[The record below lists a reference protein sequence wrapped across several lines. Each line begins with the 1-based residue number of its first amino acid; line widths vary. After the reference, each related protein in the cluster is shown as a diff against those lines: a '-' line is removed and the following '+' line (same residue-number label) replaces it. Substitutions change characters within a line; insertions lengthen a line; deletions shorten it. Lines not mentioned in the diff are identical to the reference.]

1 MTIAF
6 ARQRRMACLIALMG
20 ALLLSGCDF
29 KPFQISE
36 LSERSESELAFE
48 TIDRAEAIADPVQR
62 CIEYP
67 SPPQVQWSKSMIET
81 FCHDVFM
88 EVPQA
93 VTVKAMIDQKDWK
106 GLQAYYDGYL
116 ARHLAGEDPEAVL
129 YRVFP
134 ANSWR
139 DEDEAD
145 RYSRRWLQ
153 ARPEDAYANT
163 LRAKHLIRRAWVVR
177 GSGFASEISTEN
189 MRKTIALAREAS
201 VLLTRAVKAEP
212 RLMPAY
218 QTLIEAYMLGER
230 PELMRR
236 ALQVASQQSPSNYYV
251 REEAG
256 DYLRLIWGGTPAEL
270 DALADDARR
279 HLDRNPRLSLLLA
292 NNTTQLGH
300 ARYRGK
306 RYGRALAAARDALES
321 GPDYSALQLGADAS
335 ERVGYETETIVYLS
349 QIIRFNRGPKDEL
362 MRRGLLFEANRFY
375 AYALRDY
382 RAALAITPDDSKI
395 RERIAETERKAKSA
409 QQRRRSQ

>member
-1 MTIAF
+1 MTTAF
-6 ARQRRMACLIALMG
+6 ARRRRMACLISSIS

-36 LSERSESELAFE
+36 LSERSESELAFKM
-48 TIDRAEAIADPVQR
+48 IDRAEAVADPVQR

-67 SPPQVQWSKSMIET
+67 SPPQVQWPKPMIET
-81 FCHDVFM
+81 FCRDMFVQ
-88 EVPQA
+88 VPQA
-93 VTVKAMIDQKDWK
+93 DTLKAMIDQQNWK
-106 GLQAYYDGYL
+106 GLKTHYDGYL
-116 ARHLAGEDPEAVL
+116 ERHFSEQDPEAVL
-129 YRVFP
+129 YRVFS

-139 DEDEAD
+139 NEDEAE

-153 ARPEDAYANT
+153 AQPQDAYANT
-163 LRAKHLIRRAWVVR
+163 LRGMHLIRRAWQVR
-177 GSGFASEISTEN
+177 GNGFAREVSQQD

-201 VLLTRAVKAEP
+201 VVLTRAIKAEP

-236 ALQVASQQSPSNYYV
+236 ALQASSRQSPSNYYV
-251 REEAG
+251 RTVAAE
-256 DYLRLIWGGTPAEL
+256 YLRLAWGGTPTEL
-270 DALADDARR
+270 DDLADDARR
-279 HLDRNPRLSLLLA
+279 HLDRNPRLGLLSA

-321 GPDYSALQLGADAS
+321 GPDFSALQLGADAS
-335 ERVGYETETIVYLS
+335 ERVGYETETVVYLS
-349 QIIRFNRGPKDEL
+349 QIIRFNRGRKDEL
-362 MRRGLLFEANRFY
+362 MRRGLLFEANKFY

-382 RAALAITPDDSKI
+382 RAALAIAPDDAKI
-395 RERIAETERKAKSA
+395 RERIAETERKAKPT
-409 QQRRRSQ
+409 QPRR